1 MAPVAG
7 NSGAPPLG
15 ELQVSAI
22 PEASRARARRLPTR
36 VSRSATPRAPIRR
49 RSDSRACRLSLTPP
63 FPPSPST
70 QFSAD
75 FEGGNLGDVR
85 RVADNEYELTVRHD
99 TNNPRHRLW
108 FYFKVTNARAG
119 QRVLIHMVNFSK
131 TKSLYRDGMS
141 PLVRS
146 SSSATWERIHPK
158 SVFYYKQKDRPT
170 KRRDDAAAVEDDG
183 RDSPED
189 GGEGG
194 KKTPCVLSIV
204 YTFDTKEAHW
214 FSYSYPFG
222 YTTQQHILDAL
233 ERRRLPYVKREL
245 LCRTLQNRRC
255 DVLTIGDDV
264 SDAAGAATDA
274 ATDAGAA
281 PCPPAASVTRDGRRR
296 SVVMI
301 TCRVHPGETPCS
313 HTLRGFIDFVTGDSP
328 AAVKLRERVTFVVV
342 PMLNPDGCALG
353 NYRTDSMGVDLN
365 RAWRNADA
373 KSKGE
378 WVGTGTFAEHKAA
391 EKKTEQFPTL
401 RHAMALAR
409 KYANSDTHALEF
421 YIDIHAHS
429 TSKSSFFFV
438 NNPHDEDDVE
448 RWERIAALPKLMDH
462 NCAALEAPGFS
473 LSSCRFCSNPDKA
486 GAGRRAIGDMSR
498 AAHVKRHGAG
508 SSRANRGEEDKSS
521 EDKSSEDKSEEDKS
535 EEDKSSPAMCYTLEM
550 SFYNAP
556 SRSRQWSTSTSNE
569 EAYERHGVG
578 LAHAFVDYYR
588 LRPPTEQRVEG
599 ILRRVDASAKVPRG
613 SDQAAAWTKG
623 DLMFGFGTQIFADG
637 GGAQKPWHKNGAKEA
652 RAALNAREPSF
663 LRWIAQRS
671 AMTPKNVTSSPSSPT
686 SSVPPNASK
695 TLGAKS
701 PDKTPSSG
709 KKATS
714 SVGKHRRNG
723 SPAGTG
729 AKKGSSPSSG
739 AGAGKGKEGGGG
751 KSPGIE
757 PTAFEFVAIPTA
769 PAPTRDANLAGKRG
783 VGRAKL
789 RARRNAPTPSPE
801 PAADDDDDGGDGP
814 STETGQPAA
823 RDRDRALRI
832 PSTTSPFQ
840 TPGDVDAI
848 ADESYGLAADLARA
862 RVDVVGTFVPRSDGT
877 DGESPGPLV
886 GSSAIAASV
895 GGVSVGV
902 AGGSAEPSRRARPA
916 PRPPPM
922 YPWEED
928 VDRFGGVSAD
938 VRRLRSA

>member
-1 MAPVAG
+1 M
-7 NSGAPPLG
+7 
-15 ELQVSAI
+15 
-22 PEASRARARRLPTR
+22 
-36 VSRSATPRAPIRR
+36 
-49 RSDSRACRLSLTPP
+49 
-63 FPPSPST
+63 
-70 QFSAD
+70 
-75 FEGGNLGDVR
+75 R

-170 KRRDDAAAVEDDG
+170 KKRDDAAVEDDG

-222 YTTQQHILDAL
+222 YTMQQHLLDAL

-264 SDAAGAATDA
+264 RDAAAGAATDA

-365 RAWRNADA
+365 RAWRSADVR
-373 KSKGE
+373 KGE

-498 AAHVKRHGAG
+498 AAHVKRHGAAA
-508 SSRANRGEEDKSS
+508 RANRGEEDKS
-521 EDKSSEDKSEEDKS
+521 EDKS

-663 LRWIAQRS
+663 LRWIAQRV
-671 AMTPKNVTSSPSSPT
+671 TPKNVTSSPPPSA
-686 SSVPPNASK
+686 PPNASK
-695 TLGAKS
+695 TPGAKS

-739 AGAGKGKEGGGG
+739 TGAGKGKEGGGG

-789 RARRNAPTPSPE
+789 RARRNAPTPTPE
-801 PAADDDDDGGDGP
+801 PAADDGDDGGDGP

-823 RDRDRALRI
+823 RDRDRDRALRI

-840 TPGDVDAI
+840 TPGDVDAV

-877 DGESPGPLV
+877 DGESPEPLV

-895 GGVSVGV
+895 GGVAVGV

-916 PRPPPM
+916 PRPPPAPM

>member
-521 EDKSSEDKSEEDKS
+521 EDKSEEDKS

>member
-1 MAPVAG
+1 MVTMAPVAG

-521 EDKSSEDKSEEDKS
+521 EDKSEEDKS

-801 PAADDDDDGGDGP
+801 PAADDDDGGDP
-814 STETGQPAA
+814 PTEMEHSAA

-832 PSTTSPFQ
+832 PSTISPFQ

>member
-1 MAPVAG
+1 MVTMAPVAG

-22 PEASRARARRLPTR
+22 PEASRARAEDSRRASPVPR
-36 VSRSATPRAPIRR
+36 PRALP
-49 RSDSRACRLSLTPP
+49 SDAGSDLTHARAVFSLPRP
-63 FPPSPST
+63 SPPSPST

-146 SSSATWERIHPK
+146 SSSTTWERIHPK

-170 KRRDDAAAVEDDG
+170 KKRDDDAAVEDDG

-189 GGEGG
+189 GEGG

-222 YTTQQHILDAL
+222 YTMQQHLLDAL

-255 DVLTIGDDV
+255 DVLTIGEDV
-264 SDAAGAATDA
+264 SDSAAAAATDADA

-281 PCPPAASVTRDGRRR
+281 PCPPAASATSDERRRR

-365 RAWRNADA
+365 RAWRVADA
-373 KSKGE
+373 ARKGE

-391 EKKTEQFPTL
+391 EKKTEQYPTL

-498 AAHVKRHGAG
+498 AAHVKRHGAAT
-508 SSRANRGEEDKSS
+508 RANRGEDAAAEADK
-521 EDKSSEDKSEEDKS
+521 
-535 EEDKSSPAMCYTLEM
+535 DKSSPAMCYTLEM

-569 EAYERHGVG
+569 ESYERHGVG

-599 ILRRVDASAKVPRG
+599 ILRRVDAAAKVSRG

-663 LRWIAQRS
+663 LRWIAQRA
-671 AMTPKNVTSSPSSPT
+671 AMTPKNVTSSS
-686 SSVPPNASK
+686 
-695 TLGAKS
+695 
-701 PDKTPSSG
+701 
-709 KKATS
+709 
-714 SVGKHRRNG
+714 
-723 SPAGTG
+723 
-729 AKKGSSPSSG
+729 SSPSSSG
-739 AGAGKGKEGGGG
+739 RR
-751 KSPGIE
+751 
-757 PTAFEFVAIPTA
+757 
-769 PAPTRDANLAGKRG
+769 TRR
-783 VGRAKL
+783 KL
-789 RARRNAPTPSPE
+789 RAPNLRRRRPPRGRRRRPPWVSTDGTAPPRGRGRRKVLRPPRGRGRVRVKKAAAASRPASSPRRLSSSPYRPRRRPRATRTSRGRGASGVRSFARGGTRRRRRRSPRRLTTTPTTPRLRRSTPPREIEIEPFGYPRRLRRSKRPGTSTPSPMNRTASQPTW
-801 PAADDDDDGGDGP
+801 PARA
-814 STETGQPAA
+814 STSSGRSFRVWTGQAA
-823 RDRDRALRI
+823 SRRRR
-832 PSTTSPFQ
+832 
-840 TPGDVDAI
+840 
-848 ADESYGLAADLARA
+848 
-862 RVDVVGTFVPRSDGT
+862 
-877 DGESPGPLV
+877 
-886 GSSAIAASV
+886 SSARRRLRRRS
-895 GGVSVGV
+895 GLPSGWR
-902 AGGSAEPSRRARPA
+902 GSAEPSRRARPA
-916 PRPPPM
+916 PRPPPPPM

-928 VDRFGGVSAD
+928 VDRFGGVSVD

>member
-1 MAPVAG
+1 
-7 NSGAPPLG
+7 
-15 ELQVSAI
+15 
-22 PEASRARARRLPTR
+22 
-36 VSRSATPRAPIRR
+36 
-49 RSDSRACRLSLTPP
+49 
-63 FPPSPST
+63 
-70 QFSAD
+70 
-75 FEGGNLGDVR
+75 VR

-146 SSSATWERIHPK
+146 SSSTTWERIHPK

-170 KRRDDAAAVEDDG
+170 KKRDDAAVEDDG

-189 GGEGG
+189 GEAG

-204 YTFDTKEAHW
+204 YTFESKEAHW
-214 FSYSYPFG
+214 FAYSYPFG
-222 YTTQQHILDAL
+222 YTMQQHLLDAL

-264 SDAAGAATDA
+264 SDAAAAAADATKSGGDA
-274 ATDAGAA
+274 AER
-281 PCPPAASVTRDGRRR
+281 PKPPAASVTRDGRRR

-365 RAWRNADA
+365 RAWRNADVR
-373 KSKGE
+373 KGE

-391 EKKTEQFPTL
+391 EKKIEQYPTL

-473 LSSCRFCSNPDKA
+473 LSACRFCSNPDKA

-498 AAHVKRHGAG
+498 AAHIKRHGAKDD
-508 SSRANRGEEDKSS
+508 AADA
-521 EDKSSEDKSEEDKS
+521 D
-535 EEDKSSPAMCYTLEM
+535 EDKSSPAMCYTLEM

-569 EAYERHGVG
+569 ESYERHGVG

-599 ILRRVDASAKVPRG
+599 ILRRVDASAKVSRG

-637 GGAQKPWHKNGAKEA
+637 GGAHKPWHKNGAKEA

-663 LRWIAQRS
+663 LRWIAQRA
-671 AMTPKNVTSSPSSPT
+671 AMTPKNVASSSPSP
-686 SSVPPNASK
+686 PGLPNASK
-695 TLGAKS
+695 TQGGAKS
-701 PDKTPSSG
+701 PSKTAEKAPSSG

-729 AKKGSSPSSG
+729 AKKEKGSSPSG
-739 AGAGKGKEGGGG
+739 NGPGKGIDKGGD
-751 KSPGIE
+751 KTPGE
-757 PTAFEFVAIPTA
+757 VCPTAFEFVAIPTA

-789 RARRNAPTPSPE
+789 RARRNAPISSPPTPTPTPE
-801 PAADDDDDGGDGP
+801 PAAIDDDVVDVDGP
-814 STETGQPAA
+814 PTETERSRA
-823 RDRDRALRI
+823 RDRALRI
-832 PSTTSPFQ
+832 PSTTSPSQ
-840 TPGDVDAI
+840 TTPGDVDASL

-862 RVDVVGTFVPRSDGT
+862 RVDVAGAFVPRSDGAQGLGLGFGT
-877 DGESPGPLV
+877 DGRESLY
-886 GSSAIAASV
+886 GSSSTAQLAASV
-895 GGVSVGV
+895 GIAVGV
-902 AGGSAEPSRRARPA
+902 GVGSAEPARRRARPA
-916 PRPPPM
+916 PRPPPPPM

>member
-1 MAPVAG
+1 MVTMAPVAG

-521 EDKSSEDKSEEDKS
+521 EDKS

-832 PSTTSPFQ
+832 PSTISPFQ
-840 TPGDVDAI
+840 TPGDVDAV

>member
-1 MAPVAG
+1 MVTMAPVAG

-521 EDKSSEDKSEEDKS
+521 EDKS

-840 TPGDVDAI
+840 TPGDVDAV

>member
-1 MAPVAG
+1 M
-7 NSGAPPLG
+7 
-15 ELQVSAI
+15 
-22 PEASRARARRLPTR
+22 
-36 VSRSATPRAPIRR
+36 
-49 RSDSRACRLSLTPP
+49 
-63 FPPSPST
+63 
-70 QFSAD
+70 
-75 FEGGNLGDVR
+75 R

-146 SSSATWERIHPK
+146 SSSTTWERIHPK

-170 KRRDDAAAVEDDG
+170 KKRDDDAAVEDDG

-189 GGEGG
+189 GEGG

-222 YTTQQHILDAL
+222 YTMQQHLLDAL

-245 LCRTLQNRRC
+245 LCRTLENRRC

-264 SDAAGAATDA
+264 SDSADSAATDADA

-281 PCPPAASVTRDGRRR
+281 PCPPAASATRDERRRR

-365 RAWRNADA
+365 RAWRVADA
-373 KSKGE
+373 ARKGE

-391 EKKTEQFPTL
+391 EKKTEQYPTL

-498 AAHVKRHGAG
+498 AAHVKRHGAAT
-508 SSRANRGEEDKSS
+508 RANRGEDAAAEADK
-521 EDKSSEDKSEEDKS
+521 
-535 EEDKSSPAMCYTLEM
+535 DKSSPAMCYTLEM

-569 EAYERHGVG
+569 ESYERHGVG

-599 ILRRVDASAKVPRG
+599 ILRRVDAAAKVSRG

-663 LRWIAQRS
+663 LRWIAQRA
-671 AMTPKNVTSSPSSPT
+671 AMTPKNVTSSSSSPSS
-686 SSVPPNASK
+686 SGAPNASK
-695 TLGAKS
+695 TPGAKS
-701 PDKTPSSG
+701 SEKTPSSG

-739 AGAGKGKEGGGG
+739 TGAGKGKEGGGG

-789 RARRNAPTPSPE
+789 RARRNAPTPTPE
-801 PAADDDDDGGDGP
+801 PAAIDDDADGP
-814 STETGQPAA
+814 PAETEHSAA
-823 RDRDRALRI
+823 RNRDRARRI

-840 TPGDVDAI
+840 APGDVDAVV
-848 ADESYGLAADLARA
+848 DESYGLAADLARA
-862 RVDVVGTFVPRSDGT
+862 RVDVVGAFVPRSDGT
-877 DGESPGPLV
+877 GGESPGPLV
-886 GSSAIAASV
+886 GSSAIEA
-895 GGVSVGV
+895 SVGV
-902 AGGSAEPSRRARPA
+902 AVGVAMGSAEPSRRARPA
-916 PRPPPM
+916 PRPPPPPM

-928 VDRFGGVSAD
+928 VDRFGGVSVD
-938 VRRLRSA
+938 VRQLRSA

>member
-1 MAPVAG
+1 M
-7 NSGAPPLG
+7 
-15 ELQVSAI
+15 
-22 PEASRARARRLPTR
+22 
-36 VSRSATPRAPIRR
+36 
-49 RSDSRACRLSLTPP
+49 
-63 FPPSPST
+63 
-70 QFSAD
+70 
-75 FEGGNLGDVR
+75 R

-146 SSSATWERIHPK
+146 SSSTTWERIHPK

-170 KRRDDAAAVEDDG
+170 KKRDDDAAVEDDG

-189 GGEGG
+189 GEGG

-222 YTTQQHILDAL
+222 YTMQQHLLDAL

-264 SDAAGAATDA
+264 SDSAESAATDA
-274 ATDAGAA
+274 DAA
-281 PCPPAASVTRDGRRR
+281 PCPPAASASRDERRRR

-313 HTLRGFIDFVTGDSP
+313 HTLRGFIDFVTGVSP
-328 AAVKLRERVTFVVV
+328 VAVKLRERVTFVVV

-365 RAWRNADA
+365 RAWRVADA
-373 KSKGE
+373 RKGE

-391 EKKTEQFPTL
+391 EKNTEQYPTL

-448 RWERIAALPKLMDH
+448 GWERIAALPKLMDH
-462 NCAALEAPGFS
+462 NCAALAAPGFS
-473 LSSCRFCSNPDKA
+473 LSSSRFCSNPDKA

-498 AAHVKRHGAG
+498 AAHVKRHGAAT
-508 SSRANRGEEDKSS
+508 RANRGEDAAAEADKD
-521 EDKSSEDKSEEDKS
+521 E
-535 EEDKSSPAMCYTLEM
+535 SSPAMCYTLEM

-569 EAYERHGVG
+569 ESYERHGVG

-599 ILRRVDASAKVPRG
+599 ILRRVDAAAKVSRG

-663 LRWIAQRS
+663 LRWIAQR
-671 AMTPKNVTSSPSSPT
+671 AATTPKNVTSSSPPPSASGA
-686 SSVPPNASK
+686 PNASK
-695 TLGAKS
+695 TPGAKS
-701 PDKTPSSG
+701 SEKTPSSG

-739 AGAGKGKEGGGG
+739 TGTGTGKEEGGG

-789 RARRNAPTPSPE
+789 RARRNAPTPTPE
-801 PAADDDDDGGDGP
+801 PAAIDDDADDP
-814 STETGQPAA
+814 PAETEHSAA
-823 RDRDRALRI
+823 RDRDRALRL

-840 TPGDVDAI
+840 TPGDVDAV
-848 ADESYGLAADLARA
+848 ADESYGLAVDLARA
-862 RVDVVGTFVPRSDGT
+862 RVDVVGAFVPRLDGT
-877 DGESPGPLV
+877 GGES
-886 GSSAIAASV
+886 AIEASV
-895 GGVSVGV
+895 GVAIGV

-916 PRPPPM
+916 PRPPPPPM

>member
-1 MAPVAG
+1 MVTMAPVAG

-521 EDKSSEDKSEEDKS
+521 EDKSEEDKS